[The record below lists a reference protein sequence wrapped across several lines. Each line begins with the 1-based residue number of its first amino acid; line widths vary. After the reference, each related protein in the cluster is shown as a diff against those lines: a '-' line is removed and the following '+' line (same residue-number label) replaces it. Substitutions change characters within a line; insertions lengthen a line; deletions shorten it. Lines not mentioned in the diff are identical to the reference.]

1 VTTDT
6 NEADIHTTQEQTRT
20 TAVGDRIN
28 LNRDWK
34 FSFGEHPGA
43 HLHPADEDWYDVG
56 LPHSFGLPDFR
67 ETAFY
72 VGYGCYR
79 RTVDVEPE
87 WVGKWLALEFQGVF
101 QRTEVYVNG
110 AKVGGHEGGYTP
122 FIIDISN
129 AVRPGSNDV
138 SVRVDNLW
146 NAQIAPRAGDY
157 SFNGG
162 IYRDVALLIREP
174 ARFAWHGISV
184 TTPTVSAQEATV
196 AVDLE
201 VRNGWQHAQHARVTG
216 RIVDPDGIEVAQ
228 LTAECEI
235 ASGATATLRLEASLD
250 HPLLWHPDH
259 PHLYRLESA
268 LEVDGVV
275 VDGSSDSFG
284 VRWFEFTADRG
295 FFLNGEHLE
304 LHGANVH
311 QDHGG
316 WGDAVTQA
324 GMRRDVAMVKE
335 LGMNIIRGSHYPHHL
350 AFTDA
355 CDELGVLYW
364 SELPF
369 WGAGGDNIEG
379 YWFASAYPVEAADE
393 AGFEASCRQTL
404 TEMIRTQRNS
414 PSVVVWSVGNEV
426 FFSDEHVIDK
436 ARQLTVE
443 LVDLAHELDPSRPVA
458 VGGAQ
463 RRGFDLLGDIAG
475 YNGDGAELF
484 VDPGIPNLVTEYH
497 GVHGLGQGDEEVTWQ
512 TGVLTSPPWRSGK
525 ILWCAYHYRSVLPG
539 AGIGGIV
546 SYFRIPRRPY
556 FWYREKLRGIPR
568 PPRAQSGVGASLRL
582 SADVLTIPTDGTG
595 DTKLTVETLDAA
607 GNRVDTDTDVVLTVT
622 AGAGLFPSGTSI
634 TLSPRTDSMIAGEGA
649 IELRAYRSGEI
660 TVEASAP
667 GLPAAQ
673 LSIHAIEGPAWDPV
687 EPRRLPTAAPE
698 LTAAPAI
705 HQSSSLSAF
714 RPTLASSAE
723 PGHPSANITDGNDA
737 SFWRAATSDG
747 GEWVQAGLEFAYE
760 ISRVR
765 IEFADD
771 APTEWKLET
780 TADHERFEPVDASGA
795 VSTAKSVIVEL
806 PKRVARAVRIRF
818 LGAPRAVARI
828 DVF

>member
-1 VTTDT
+1 M
-6 NEADIHTTQEQTRT
+6 RT

-34 FSFGEHPGA
+34 FSFGEHPES
-43 HLHPADEDWYDVG
+43 HLRPADPDWYDIG

-79 RTVDVEPE
+79 RTVNIESQ
-87 WVGKWLALEFQGVF
+87 WVGKWIALEFQGVF
-101 QRTEVYVNG
+101 QRTEIYVNG
-110 AKVGGHEGGYTP
+110 VKVGGHEGGYTP
-122 FIIDISN
+122 FTIDISN
-129 AVRPGSNDV
+129 AVRPGSNDLFI
-138 SVRVDNLW
+138 RVDNLW
-146 NAQIAPRAGDY
+146 DAQIAPRAGDY

-162 IYRDVALLIREP
+162 IYRDVALLVAEP
-174 ARFAWHGISV
+174 VRFAWHGIAV
-184 TTPTVSAQEATV
+184 TTPIVSAESATV
-196 AVDLE
+196 VVDLE
-201 VRNGWQHAQHARVTG
+201 VRNDREDAQQARVTG
-216 RIVDPDGIEVAQ
+216 RILDPDGNDVGA
-228 LTAECEI
+228 LSAECEL
-235 ASGATATLRLEASLD
+235 ASGQATSLRLKIVLEN
-250 HPLLWHPDH
+250 PLLWHPDH
-259 PHLYRLESA
+259 PHLYRLESRV
-268 LEVDGVV
+268 EVDGVV
-275 VDGSSDSFG
+275 VDISRDRFG
-284 VRWFEFTADRG
+284 IRWFEFTAEQG

-324 GMRRDVAMVKE
+324 GLHRDVAMVKE

-379 YWFASAYPVEAADE
+379 YWFASAYPVEPADE
-393 AGFEASCRQTL
+393 AGFEASCRQSL
-404 TEMIRTQRNS
+404 REMIRTQRNS

-426 FFSDEHVIDK
+426 FFSDEHVIDRAK
-436 ARQLTVE
+436 QLTVD

-497 GVHGLGQGDEEVTWQ
+497 GVRGLGQGDEEVTWQ

-546 SYFRIPRRPY
+546 SYFRVPRRAY

-568 PPRAQSGVGASLRL
+568 PLRAGRGIGASLRL

-595 DTKLTVETLDAA
+595 DAKLTVEILDAT
-607 GNRVDTDTDVVLTVT
+607 GNRVDTETDVLLTVT
-622 AGAGLFPSGTSI
+622 EGGGLFPAGTSI

-649 IELRAYRSGEI
+649 IELRAYRSGTL

-667 GLPAAQ
+667 GIPVARLSLRAAD
-673 LSIHAIEGPAWDPV
+673 GPAWNPS
-687 EPRRLPTAAPE
+687 EPRRLPPAAPE

-705 HQSSSLSAF
+705 HRSSSLSAF
-714 RPTLASSAE
+714 RPTRASSAE
-723 PGHPSANITDGNDA
+723 PGHPSANITDGNEA
-737 SFWRAATSDG
+737 SFWRAATRDD

-760 ISRVR
+760 ISRIRV
-765 IEFADD
+765 EFADD
-771 APTEWKLET
+771 TPAEWELET
-780 TADHERFEPVDASGA
+780 TADQEHFEPVNASGA
-795 VSTAKSVIVEL
+795 QETAKGATVEL

-818 LGAPRAVARI
+818 LGEPRAVARI